1 MNFTLQ
7 HLTEFVKENP
17 EAIVYFHP
25 EKTWWTHTSDDF
37 YRLTDEQFSD
47 QMTRLQAVVDG
58 ENYPQENRDKA
69 AALIIQANKVRKSG
83 HAIPMAPDQCPLQ
96 MMSIVKFLQL
106 NFNRG
111 TQIGGYGILNIMFGH
126 AQNCEGNIASNW
138 SWFDI
143 ACERLLTSNKPVS
156 STAYVTKQ
164 LNELK
169 SELMKH
175 NQKSS
180 KPKII
185 PITSAK
191 IGRNDQC
198 PCGSGK
204 KYKFCHGG
212 EQ

>member
-1 MNFTLQ
+1 MNFTLKQ
-7 HLTEFVKENP
+7 LTEFVKENP

-69 AALIIQANKVRKSG
+69 AALIIQANKVRQSG

-96 MMSIVKFLQL
+96 MMSIRKFLQVNMTRAASL
-106 NFNRG
+106 GKYRMAN
-111 TQIGGYGILNIMFGH
+111 MMAAH
-126 AQNCEGNIASNW
+126 AQNCNGVIADKLSEFDNVAALTDSTIEHW
-138 SWFDI
+138 SAMDTMR
-143 ACERLLTSNKPVS
+143 ELLYKLTEQKLSKEQV
-156 STAYVTKQ
+156 KQ
-164 LNELK
+164 GYR
-169 SELMKH
+169 
-175 NQKSS
+175 
-180 KPKII
+180 PKII
-185 PITSAK
+185 PMIANK

-204 KYKFCHGG
+204 KYKHCHG
-212 EQ
+212 